1 MSTTQH
7 TPAPPDIAR
16 SIVDPRAYAELTT
29 LLTNFA
35 RLRADDPVA
44 LIETE
49 GFDPF
54 WAVTKHADI
63 IEVGRDKALFHSG
76 ERQTILADRK
86 GVARVRELTGGPHL
100 VRTIV
105 HMDDP
110 DHAKY
115 RQLTQ
120 SWFMPG
126 QLRRLEPQIRALA
139 RRTVDA
145 MAEHGGTC
153 DFATDVAALYPLR
166 VIMLILGLPP
176 EDEPRMLKLT
186 QELFG
191 NQDAD
196 LARDTGGLSDPTLAA
211 EQLFAV
217 FMDFSAYFAKVT
229 ADRRANPRDDVST
242 VIANGTI
249 DGEPISEFEAMSY
262 YTIIAAAGH
271 DTTSSSTAG
280 AVWALC
286 EHPGEFAKLRANPSL
301 VPGLVEE
308 AVRWTTPVKHF
319 MRSAA
324 QDTALRGRRI
334 GKGDWLMLCY
344 LSGNR
349 DEDVWDDPNVFR
361 VDRDPNRHL
370 AFGYGPHLCL
380 GQHMARLEMRILFE
394 ELIPRLH
401 SVEFHGQP
409 RLKASNFVSGPKT
422 LPIRFRMT

>member
-1 MSTTQH
+1 MSTTLQA
-7 TPAPPDIAR
+7 APPDIAR
-16 SIVDPRAYAELTT
+16 SITDPRAYAQLDT
-29 LLTNFA
+29 LLGNFA
-35 RLRADDPVA
+35 WLRATDPVA
-44 LIETE
+44 RIETE
-49 GFDPF
+49 NFDPF

-63 IEVGRDKALFHSG
+63 MQVGRDKVLFHNG
-76 ERQTILADRK
+76 DRQTILADRK

-100 VRTIV
+100 IRTLV

-110 DHAKY
+110 DHLKY

-126 QLRRLEPQIRALA
+126 QLKKLEPQIRVLA
-139 RRTVDA
+139 RQAVDD
-145 MAEHGGTC
+145 MAARGGTC

-191 NQDAD
+191 NQDPD
-196 LARDTGGLSDPTLAA
+196 MARAAGGLSDPAVAA
-211 EQLFAV
+211 QQLFEV

-242 VIANGTI
+242 VIANGI
-249 DGEPISEFEAMSY
+249 VDGEPVSEFEAMSY

-280 AVWALC
+280 AIWALC
-286 EHPGEFAKLRANPSL
+286 NHQGELAKVKADTSL
-301 VPGLVEE
+301 IPGLVEE

-319 MRSAA
+319 MRSATA
-324 QDTALRGRRI
+324 DTELRGRRI
-334 GKGDWLMLCY
+334 AKGDWLMLCY

-349 DEDVWDDPNVFR
+349 DEDVFDDPEVFR
-361 VDRDPNRHL
+361 VDREPNRHL

-380 GQHMARLEMRILFE
+380 GQHMAKMEMRILFE
-394 ELIPRLH
+394 ELLPRLD
-401 SVEFHGQP
+401 SIEFDGEP
-409 RLKASNFVSGPKT
+409 KLTASNFVSGPKT
-422 LPIRFRMT
+422 LPIRYKLR

>member
-1 MSTTQH
+1 MSTTVE
-7 TPAPPDIAR
+7 TASPEIAR
-16 SIVDPRAYAELTT
+16 NITSPRAYAELHG
-29 LLTNFA
+29 LLSDFA
-35 RLRADDPVA
+35 WLRAHDPVA
-44 LIETE
+44 RIETQN
-49 GFDPF
+49 FDPF

-63 IEVGRDKALFHSG
+63 MQVGRDKALFHNG
-76 ERQTILADRK
+76 DRQTILADK
-86 GVARVRELTGGPHL
+86 MGVKRVAELTGGPHL
-100 VRTIV
+100 IRTLV

-110 DHAKY
+110 DHLKY
-115 RQLTQ
+115 RALTQ

-126 QLRRLEPQIRALA
+126 QLKRLEPQIRVLA
-139 RRTVDA
+139 RQAVDE
-145 MAEHGGTC
+145 MAARGGRC

-191 NQDAD
+191 NSDSD
-196 LARDTGGLSDPTLAA
+196 MARGTAGLSDPTAAA

-229 ADRRANPRDDVST
+229 ADRRAHPRDDVST

-271 DTTSSSTAG
+271 DTTSSSAAG
-280 AVWALC
+280 ALWALC
-286 EHPGEFAKLRANPSL
+286 EHPGEFAKLREDMSL

-319 MRSAA
+319 MRSAT
-324 QDTALRGRRI
+324 QDTELRGRRI
-334 GKGDWLMLCY
+334 AKGDWLMLCY

-349 DEDVWDDPNVFR
+349 DEEVFADPAAFR

-370 AFGYGPHLCL
+370 GFGYGPHLCL

-394 ELIPRLH
+394 ELLPRLEH
-401 SVEFHGQP
+401 VEFDGEP
-409 RLKASNFVSGPKT
+409 TLTAANFVSGPKN
-422 LPIRFRMT
+422 LPIRFKMR

>member
-1 MSTTQH
+1 MSTALQH
-7 TPAPPDIAR
+7 TPAPADVAR

-29 LLTNFA
+29 LLANFA
-35 RLRADDPVA
+35 RLRARDPVA

-49 GFDPF
+49 NFDPF
-54 WAVTKHADI
+54 WAVTRHADI
-63 IEVGRDKALFHSG
+63 MQVGRDKTLFHNG
-76 ERQTILADRK
+76 DRQTTLADRK
-86 GVARVRELTGGPHL
+86 GVARVLELTGGPHL

-110 DHAKY
+110 DHIKY

-139 RRTVDA
+139 RQTVDA
-145 MAEHGGTC
+145 MAGRGGTC

-196 LARDTGGLSDPTLAA
+196 MTRGAGGLSDPTLAA

-242 VIANGTI
+242 VIANGFI

-280 AVWALC
+280 ALWALC
-286 EHPGEFAKLRANPSL
+286 ENPGEFAKLRADPSL

-308 AVRWTTPVKHF
+308 AIRWTTPVKNF
-319 MRSAA
+319 MRSATY
-324 QDTALRGRRI
+324 DT
-334 GKGDWLMLCY
+334 
-344 LSGNR
+344 
-349 DEDVWDDPNVFR
+349 
-361 VDRDPNRHL
+361 
-370 AFGYGPHLCL
+370 
-380 GQHMARLEMRILFE
+380 
-394 ELIPRLH
+394 
-401 SVEFHGQP
+401 
-409 RLKASNFVSGPKT
+409 
-422 LPIRFRMT
+422 